1 MMRNPRLYLLALA
14 PALFLLPGCTPAAH
28 NAAASPA
35 TQAAEEP
42 LEYIYALQ
50 LARRWQLVQQCS
62 YPYAY
67 LTGADA
73 TTDEMG
79 LTLTTPSQGTYR
91 CLYKDTP
98 NPTVTRNPTVNRKG
112 LQFNCGGTPI
122 LVQHLHSAEEL
133 KTLARAWKTVAAG
146 IPEHS
151 PERAAAFEALA
162 ASYRADPAAHVLTEE
177 TRALKVQAETE
188 VREKRNFHAVQRFRE
203 ALDLSPWWPQ
213 GRFNLALIYSELNL
227 YHLATIEMEKYLK
240 LAPDAPNA
248 RAAQDKIYAWR
259 SKLAR

>member
-1 MMRNPRLYLLALA
+1 M
-14 PALFLLPGCTPAAH
+14 G
-28 NAAASPA
+28 
-35 TQAAEEP
+35 
-42 LEYIYALQ
+42 YIYALQ
-50 LARRWQLVQQCS
+50 LARKWYLVQQCS

-91 CLYKDTP
+91 CLYTDTP

-122 LVQHLHSAEEL
+122 LVQHLRSAEEL
-133 KTLARAWKTVAAG
+133 KTLARAWKTAAAG
-146 IPEHS
+146 IPREMAGITPAFES
-151 PERAAAFEALA
+151 LAAA
-162 ASYRADPAAHVLTEE
+162 YRADPAAYVMTEE
-177 TRALKVQAETE
+177 TRALKVQAEAE
-188 VREKRNFHAVQRFRE
+188 VSEKRNFHAVQRFRE

-213 GRFNLALIYSELNL
+213 GHFNLALLYSELGL
-227 YHLATIEMEKYLK
+227 YHLATASMEKYLK
-240 LAPDAPNA
+240 LVPDAPNA

-259 SKLAR
+259 VKIQ